1 LNNSINEN
9 QRVAINTCLLTRIEQ
24 LWIDSRIET
33 RFLLKLF
40 ETFERIGFPLAIETV
55 LRDSS
60 TRTKTLSAAQIHP
73 SSANHKS
80 RKFSK
85 TGITDNVQ

>member
-1 LNNSINEN
+1 M
-9 QRVAINTCLLTRIEQ
+9 EQ

-40 ETFERIGFPLAIETV
+40 ETFEQIAFPLSIETV
-55 LRDSS
+55 LCDSS

-73 SSANHKS
+73 SSGNYKS
-80 RKFSK
+80 RKIFHRNMKLLIK
-85 TGITDNVQ
+85 TERKNIPPFGYLAV